1 MGTLGGSAR
10 GVHPP
15 YSEDAES
22 PPACYPPIQLGGLGE
37 RCKLPQWVRA
47 KRPPSAF
54 RCFQS
59 EKTSFL
65 TMYYTSCS
73 QAKCTVIIMINC
85 AGASNH
91 NLVFNC
97 EKLKPQ

>member
-1 MGTLGGSAR
+1 MMVTIIISQ
-10 GVHPP
+10 
-15 YSEDAES
+15 
-22 PPACYPPIQLGGLGE
+22 I
-37 RCKLPQWVRA
+37 
-47 KRPPSAF
+47 
-54 RCFQS
+54 QS

-97 EKLKPQ
+97 EKLKPQFLEMQYPC